1 MKRDINIIRNNKAF
15 TLVEVL
21 VSMTILAIVMVS
33 ILMIYALSVQISM
46 KADLNREM
54 QQNIKSV
61 VETLAEDVRKNWITA
76 VSSDKSDSFG
86 TGSKVGDSMIL
97 GDKQYV
103 LIEYTNIQSD
113 NFQRINIADC
123 TDIKKVC
130 ALAKVDFVNWK
141 IIWPLTNSKISFTN
155 LEFWVTQGAIPKVTI
170 NMSVRAAIKNGVRP
184 DLIKSSVIHFQTTIS
199 ERSLQVK

>member
-1 MKRDINIIRNNKAF
+1 MKKYSYITRNRSAF

-33 ILMIYALSVQISM
+33 ILMIYALSVQVAM

-61 VETLAEDVRKNWITA
+61 VETLATDIRKNGIKWTSIDYSTPYTTW
-76 VSSDKSDSFG
+76 
-86 TGSKVGDSMIL
+86 TGVNLK
-97 GDKQYV
+97 
-103 LIEYTNIQSD
+103 LIDWPEFKLKKTEWSLE
-113 NFQRINIADC
+113 C
-123 TDIKKVC
+123 SDIKNVC
-130 ALAKVDFVNWK
+130 TIYKYDKNRNEL
-141 IIWPLTNSKISFTN
+141 WPLTNSKISFTH
-155 LEFWVTQGAIPKVTI
+155 LEYFVSTGAISKVTI

-184 DLIKSSVIHFQTTIS
+184 DLIKGSVIHFQTTIS